1 MRSDGV
7 GTGLERHLVDR
18 VCELLWFVFDL
29 DVIGRGR
36 VDVDVAGGKTAELN
50 PA

>member
-1 MRSDGV
+1 MRSDGL
-7 GTGLERHLVDR
+7 GTGLARRLVDR
-18 VCELLWFVFDL
+18 VCELLWFAFDL

-36 VDVDVAGGKTAELN
+36 IDVDAAGGKTAELN